1 MHNLRP
7 HLDLL
12 NQGLH
17 FKRLSRG
24 MYALSSLR
32 RLSLIAISVLG
43 LRKTFLKDY
52 FFLYKRKNGIN
63 SFQDYFHVKM
73 SC

>member
-17 FKRLSRG
+17 FKRLSRD

-32 RLSLIAISVLG
+32 CLSLIAISVLG
-43 LRKTFLKDY
+43 LRKTFLKD
-52 FFLYKRKNGIN
+52 FFFIQKEEW
-63 SFQDYFHVKM
+63 H
-73 SC
+73 

>member
-17 FKRLSRG
+17 FKRLSCG

-43 LRKTFLKDY
+43 LRKTFLKD
-52 FFLYKRKNGIN
+52 FFFYTKGRMALTVFKII
-63 SFQDYFHVKM
+63 FM
-73 SC
+73 

>member
-43 LRKTFLKDY
+43 LRKTFLKD
-52 FFLYKRKNGIN
+52 FFFFIQKEEW
-63 SFQDYFHVKM
+63 H
-73 SC
+73 